1 MTSKKVGYSD
11 DVWRAIRLLWEASPP
26 GVSWRVVLEQVSAT
40 LNCEVPS
47 IPTVSMRCKSDGWK
61 KSLKKSLKKGAKNS
75 AKNMQ
80 DFSPTA
86 DIENEIKTVIS
97 DDNFSGE
104 NGEILGLKNP
114 KKVRGEL
121 VASEGMERI
130 EKAAS
135 KAVSGTEQLVEKLR
149 ASQIGMFNVNVMCI
163 TQLQD
168 FLKKVLDA
176 ETLEDLELLKAQMS
190 MIAGAAEMGET
201 LSKTQER
208 VLKGLIGLHG
218 LNPDDFKDRVE
229 AQQMQNKIMLELD
242 AKMDQVKRDM
252 LDQKAKVLNR
262 DIAAIEAGV
271 LTPDEEQIVGTMGGN
286 DHDDDGLNSDGRDD
300 E

>member
-61 KSLKKSLKKGAKNS
+61 KSLKKSLKNGAKNS

-86 DIENEIKTVIS
+86 DIENEIKPVIS

-114 KKVRGEL
+114 KKVRGECRPRRQEHTPFL
-121 VASEGMERI
+121 WTI
-130 EKAAS
+130 KIIILN
-135 KAVSGTEQLVEKLR
+135 KCYLR
-149 ASQIGMFNVNVMCI
+149 QELSSVWWCI
-163 TQLQD
+163 CACLG
-168 FLKKVLDA
+168 KN
-176 ETLEDLELLKAQMS
+176 
-190 MIAGAAEMGET
+190 G
-201 LSKTQER
+201 
-208 VLKGLIGLHG
+208 
-218 LNPDDFKDRVE
+218 
-229 AQQMQNKIMLELD
+229 
-242 AKMDQVKRDM
+242 
-252 LDQKAKVLNR
+252 
-262 DIAAIEAGV
+262 
-271 LTPDEEQIVGTMGGN
+271 
-286 DHDDDGLNSDGRDD
+286 
-300 E
+300 